1 MNIKKLSSKVV
12 EKLGY
17 YVYLYRYP
25 LDGPVFYVGKGKG
38 SRILTHLNDKS
49 ESRKVEIIEKIRK
62 NGAEPVI
69 EILVHG
75 LQDEM
80 TALRIE
86 AAVIDLLGVKSLAN
100 QVRGYGS
107 GVVGRVEIKQLIAMY
122 DSDPVEVDEP
132 AILIRVNKLYRY
144 GMTAEELYE
153 ATRGVWKLGE
163 RRLGAKYAFAVY
175 KGIVREAYEIG
186 KWHPAGTTRYRTRS
200 RDDVKAPG
208 RWEFE
213 GKLASDVIRRRYIDK
228 SVDRHFAG
236 NSQNPITY
244 VNC

>member
-17 YVYLYRYP
+17 YVYLYKYP
-25 LDGPVFYVGKGKG
+25 LDGLVFYVGKGKG

-62 NGAEPVI
+62 NGAEPLI

-100 QVRGYGS
+100 QVRG
-107 GVVGRVEIKQLIAMY
+107 
-122 DSDPVEVDEP
+122 
-132 AILIRVNKLYRY
+132 
-144 GMTAEELYE
+144 
-153 ATRGVWKLGE
+153 
-163 RRLGAKYAFAVY
+163 
-175 KGIVREAYEIG
+175 
-186 KWHPAGTTRYRTRS
+186 
-200 RDDVKAPG
+200 
-208 RWEFE
+208 
-213 GKLASDVIRRRYIDK
+213 
-228 SVDRHFAG
+228 
-236 NSQNPITY
+236 
-244 VNC
+244 